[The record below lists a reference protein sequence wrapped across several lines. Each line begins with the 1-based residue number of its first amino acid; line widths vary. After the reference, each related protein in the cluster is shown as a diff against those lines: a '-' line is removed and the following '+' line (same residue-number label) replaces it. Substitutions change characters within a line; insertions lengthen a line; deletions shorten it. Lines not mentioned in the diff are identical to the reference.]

1 MDNAKVEFLYMHSL
15 RALPMKTTDTVLFSL
30 KSSQKFYLNFRAKDR
45 LPKKI
50 WDSDF
55 PDFLG

>member
-30 KSSQKFYLNFRAKDR
+30 KSSQKSYLNIRTKNQIS
-45 LPKKI
+45 KKN
-50 WDSDF
+50 WDSNI
-55 PDFLG
+55 PGFLG